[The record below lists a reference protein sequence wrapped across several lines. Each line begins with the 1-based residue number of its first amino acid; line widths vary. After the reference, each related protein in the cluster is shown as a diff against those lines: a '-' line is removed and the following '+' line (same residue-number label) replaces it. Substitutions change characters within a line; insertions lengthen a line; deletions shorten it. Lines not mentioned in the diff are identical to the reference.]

1 MPARAALLLLWTA
14 LGCGDA
20 VAAPIRGAQSLVDAA
35 MEGRGRF
42 QSGGPEV
49 PDLAHCADADDWP
62 AELAAAELQL
72 FAAINARRAQGIRCR
87 EGDGDGDGNTQDRQ
101 GEREREPL
109 ALVPELRCSARLHS
123 LDMHENDYVGRENLA
138 GDDFRDRIRATG
150 LDAGY
155 MDESIEWSD
164 AGPDDVLADL
174 LEDPDD
180 CGNLVNSEL
189 NAVGIGHYGQLWTLD
204 FAEL

>member
-1 MPARAALLLLWTA
+1 MAARAALLLLSTA

-20 VAAPIRGAQSLVDAA
+20 VAAPIRGAQSLADAA
-35 MEGRGRF
+35 MEGRGRS
-42 QSGGPEV
+42 QNGGPDV
-49 PDLAHCADADDWP
+49 PDIAHCADAVDWP

-87 EGDGDGDGNTQDRQ
+87 DGDGDGDGNSQDRQ
-101 GEREREPL
+101 GEREREPFV
-109 ALVPELRCSARLHS
+109 LVPELRCSARLHS
-123 LDMHENDYVGRENLA
+123 LDMHENEYVRRENRA

-150 LDAGY
+150 LEAGY
-155 MDESIEWSD
+155 MDESIERSE
-164 AGPDDVLADL
+164 AGPDEVLAEL

-189 NAVGIGHYGQLWTLD
+189 DAVGIGHYGQLWTLD